1 MKPVGRKQY
10 LLTSSACTYVSVKG
24 SNSAVGTAVRKLYD
38 RLHEDEQHSAPHTSD
53 TDPQERQRS
62 SPGEN
67 WKLKVLLRPRNE
79 TFQIRLANSSNRV
92 DVRCKRPRY
101 TIETKNQGENLKL
114 T

>member
-1 MKPVGRKQY
+1 MKPVGRVQY

-38 RLHEDEQHSAPHTSD
+38 RSYVDATSASHTSD
-53 TDPQERQRS
+53 VDPRQGRQRIKS

-67 WKLKVLLRPRNE
+67 WKLEFLLCPRNE
-79 TFQIRLANSSNRV
+79 AFQVRFANTSNRV
-92 DVRCKRPRY
+92 DVRYKRPRY
-101 TIETKNQGENLKL
+101 TIGTKNEGK